1 MVGTCASYIIGP
13 IPAAVP
19 GCFKTSI
26 APAIRP
32 PPPPSAPQR
41 KKPGLVFVRPCFV
54 GISKWLCGCS
64 VRCRWVKYHCKG
76 QKKVLKSYKGKS
88 CQAKWGR
95 GRAVLTA
102 SNWVEIFICAFIAIP
117 VASSWRQKYVPAVTA
132 QRSAWIKRFKE
143 TKEIASLHGDS
154 SAVRRSSCAASS
166 AVFVGFVSGAV
177 AVVVTILSSGCS
189 GCAAASP
196 CAMLY
201 K

>member
-1 MVGTCASYIIGP
+1 MLKFHGRVLWRLSPSLVVGTWASCI

-26 APAIRP
+26 APAIGP

-64 VRCRWVKYHCKG
+64 VRCRWVKYH
-76 QKKVLKSYKGKS
+76 
-88 CQAKWGR
+88 
-95 GRAVLTA
+95 A

-117 VASSWRQKYVPAVTA
+117 VASSWRQKYVSAVTA

-154 SAVRRSSCAASS
+154 SVVRRSSCAASP

-196 CAMLY
+196 YAMLY